1 VTDPEEEV
9 GVGIYVEADTAVTG
23 NIVENASAFGIYLGW
38 GPYLRDVTVT
48 GNVVR
53 GSDIGIGVSVVPGVG
68 PALVADNLITGAR
81 RGAIVGMDKRKPLSG
96 DLSKDGTGRY
106 SQLTVYGNRVP

>member
-1 VTDPEEEV
+1 V
-9 GVGIYVEADTAVTG
+9 GVGIYIEADTAVTG

-38 GPYLRDVTVT
+38 GPYLRDVVVT

-68 PALVADNLITGAR
+68 PALIADNLITGAR
-81 RGAIVGMDKRKPLSG
+81 RGALVGMEKRKPMSG
-96 DLSKDGTGRY
+96 DLSKNGAERY
-106 SQLTVYGNRVP
+106 SQLTIAGNRVP